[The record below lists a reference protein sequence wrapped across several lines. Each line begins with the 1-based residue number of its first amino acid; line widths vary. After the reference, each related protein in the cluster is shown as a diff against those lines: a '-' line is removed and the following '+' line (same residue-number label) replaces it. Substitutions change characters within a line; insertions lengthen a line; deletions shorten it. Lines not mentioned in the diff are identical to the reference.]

1 MVESDIMREKIPI
14 SMRMTKK
21 QIYHAGK
28 ENYFYTLRLQEEND
42 KMKVNLA
49 SALNTLKLVLEGLPQ
64 LTFMFDDDGDA
75 EELDVT
81 PPEKEKRDMEVQ

>member
-1 MVESDIMREKIPI
+1 MKVFLI
-14 SMRMTKK
+14 
-21 QIYHAGK
+21 QIFQKSRKWRNGERSSHAGK

-64 LTFMFDDDGDA
+64 LTFMFDDDGDV
-75 EELDVT
+75 EEPDVT
-81 PPEKEKRDMEVQ
+81 PPEKEKRDMEVA

>member
-1 MVESDIMREKIPI
+1 MKEKIPI

-49 SALNTLKLVLEGLPQ
+49 SALNTLKLVLEGLPP
-64 LTFMFDDDGDA
+64 LTFMFEDDGLED
-75 EELDVT
+75 EVEQKPKGDN
-81 PPEKEKRDMEVQ
+81 PGIEVQ